1 MFARRQ
7 FLTAAITLA
16 ALPAFAH
23 SYTAGEVEI
32 GHPWS
37 RAAPAGRTGA
47 GYMTLRTTGAA
58 DRLLSAS
65 SPAAERVELH
75 THIHEGAVMRMR
87 PVTDIPVTP
96 GETVE
101 LKPGGLHLMLVN
113 LTAAL
118 QPGARVPITL
128 HFERGGD
135 VTVELAV
142 ERAGAAAPAHAH

>member
-1 MFARRQ
+1 MFARRSL
-7 FLTAAITLA
+7 LTAAITLA
-16 ALPAFAH
+16 ALPALAH
-23 SYTAGEVEI
+23 GYTAGDVAI

-47 GYMTLRTTGAA
+47 AYMTLRTTGAA

-65 SPAAERVELH
+65 SPVAARVELH
-75 THIHEGAVMRMR
+75 THVRDGDVMRMR
-87 PVTDIPVTP
+87 PVADIPVTP

-101 LKPGGLHLMLVN
+101 LKPGGLHLMLID

-118 QPGARVPITL
+118 QPGTRVPLTL
-128 HFERGGD
+128 HFERAGD

-142 ERAGAAAPAHAH
+142 ERAGAAAPPHAH